1 MFEDFVPK
9 KKIGVMTPLPVIEN
23 AAYEFY
29 RLVPRDIMLVMV
41 PLGVREFTAKDVE
54 RVFEPVDGILDMMMG
69 RGIDIVTQT
78 GVPLPLLIGIE
89 AHDRLLA
96 HMAAHTGLE
105 ACSQIQSVVTAG
117 KHLDIKNILFSNK
130 WSETMN
136 ATLSEFFARAGISTA
151 GVAAQEIPPGE
162 FQRFTSAHS
171 MQLAYDL
178 GKRALEDFPDSDGL
192 YIGGGT
198 WISQPVCQRLEEE
211 FGKPVYCNQEA
222 MIWDILH
229 RLDIW
234 KPIPKAGK
242 LLGGD

>member
-1 MFEDFVPK
+1 MFEEFVPK

-29 RLVPRDIMLVMV
+29 RLVPQGVMLVMA

-54 RVFEPVDGILDMMMG
+54 RVFEPIDGILDTMMQ

-78 GVPLPLLIGIE
+78 GVPLPLLIGID

-105 ACSQIQSVVTAG
+105 ACSQIQSVVAAAG
-117 KHLDIKNILFSNK
+117 QLGIRNILFSNK

-136 ATLSEFFARAGISTA
+136 ATMGEFFARAGISTA

-162 FQRFTSAHS
+162 FQGFTSAHS

-178 GKRALEDFPDSDGL
+178 GRRALETFPDADGL

-211 FGKPVYCNQEA
+211 FGKPVFCNQEA
-222 MIWDILH
+222 MIWDIFH
-229 RLDIW
+229 RLGIW
-234 KPIPKAGK
+234 TPIPDAGR